1 MNVYMPNEQLD
12 DWMNEE
18 TNEYYWWI
26 YGKWTPGF
34 VNNWKKLI
42 NKWIDE

>member
-1 MNVYMPNEQLD
+1 MPNEHLD
-12 DWMNEE
+12 DSMNEE
-18 TNEYYWWI
+18 TNVFYWWI
-26 YGKWTPGF
+26 YGKWTPGL